1 MPRGGTC
8 NGVGVVCKGASGDD
22 DELLFSSFKRGDDN
36 LLCRLTINRFM
47 AVMAAVAIDY
57 CSLVVRWYCMRT
69 VGTVWWYHCPSLLQR
84 RTKGC
89 RNEVAFAMVWHKR
102 RGRTGSTI
110 SLLIFSYKQHLWQL
124 CWCCMYGTLGY
135 VWPCPAMVSCNKVV
149 VRSKA
154 HYCHSYFNS
163 DQRLARGTR
172 WSGLWPMAF
181 VQDWMEREIFFLRK
195 AASAGAIE
203 SRPHLLF
210 CLFIF
215 SKSER
220 ITSRRLVNRPRFSPA
235 CSRPA
240 VARTSQSCR
249 GQSISFNGMVLEHPV
264 TKIGQ
269 SMATRRFERLARYLP
284 PTHLFHRST
293 SPSTLA
299 QHAHVDQLPR

>member
-1 MPRGGTC
+1 
-8 NGVGVVCKGASGDD
+8 
-22 DELLFSSFKRGDDN
+22 
-36 LLCRLTINRFM
+36 
-47 AVMAAVAIDY
+47 
-57 CSLVVRWYCMRT
+57 
-69 VGTVWWYHCPSLLQR
+69 
-84 RTKGC
+84 
-89 RNEVAFAMVWHKR
+89 
-102 RGRTGSTI
+102 
-110 SLLIFSYKQHLWQL
+110 
-124 CWCCMYGTLGY
+124 MYGTLGY

-154 HYCHSYFNS
+154 HY
-163 DQRLARGTR
+163 RGTVIHISTATSDWQGER
-172 WSGLWPMAF
+172 GGVACGQWHSCKTGWSAK
-181 VQDWMEREIFFLRK
+181 FFSCAR

>member
-1 MPRGGTC
+1 MC

-195 AASAGAIE
+195 GGKCRRDRIPPAPTFLSIYFFKIGTNHESAPREPAA
-203 SRPHLLF
+203 F
-210 CLFIF
+210 
-215 SKSER
+215 
-220 ITSRRLVNRPRFSPA
+220 
-235 CSRPA
+235 
-240 VARTSQSCR
+240 QSCLLTAR
-249 GQSISFNGMVLEHPV
+249 CGAHQPVLSRA
-264 TKIGQ
+264 I
-269 SMATRRFERLARYLP
+269 
-284 PTHLFHRST
+284 
-293 SPSTLA
+293 
-299 QHAHVDQLPR
+299 DII